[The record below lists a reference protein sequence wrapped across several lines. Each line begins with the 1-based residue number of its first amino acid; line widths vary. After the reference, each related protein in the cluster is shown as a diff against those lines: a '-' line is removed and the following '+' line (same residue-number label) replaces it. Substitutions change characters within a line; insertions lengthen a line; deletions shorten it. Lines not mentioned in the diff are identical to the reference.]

1 MRTTSLVSVALLG
14 AIAGTANADFLLT
27 AGNAAFNPA
36 FTNPAWGASL
46 SNATRPY
53 QWNTASNVTGAE
65 ASLFTDVPGAIT
77 ASNLGLSPL
86 RSYRWGF
93 RNAGGSNGGTA
104 GKGLSGTAGGVST
117 YSQTFTAGSNTGT
130 INWGDVFE
138 TNRSRIDAGITYTL
152 TDGAAANQAVMR
164 ADAKFTNRAATTE
177 TYDFFNLVDSQIL
190 GVGAGGNDGI
200 AASVSGSASTLTF
213 SDTALGGSYALNFIG
228 IGVTN
233 WEANSSTNINTK
245 VFSGANNAN
254 QSFAGTGGSTA
265 GVVVGAGPDYFGGF
279 QWRVTLAPG
288 ASVTLTSYI
297 GVNSVPAPGAMALL
311 GLGGLV
317 VGRRRRA

>member
-1 MRTTSLVSVALLG
+1 MRTTLFVSLAALG
-14 AIAGTANADFLLT
+14 ALAGTASADFLLT
-27 AGNAAFNPA
+27 SGNAAFNPTI
-36 FTNPAWGASL
+36 TNPAWGASL

-53 QWNTASNVTGAE
+53 QWNTSGNVTGAE
-65 ASLFTDVPGAIT
+65 GSLFTDVPGAFT
-77 ASNLGLSPL
+77 ASSLGTSPL

-104 GKGLSGTAGGVST
+104 GKGLSGTAGGLST
-117 YSQTFTAGSNTGT
+117 YTQTFTAGSNTGR
-130 INWGDVFE
+130 IDWADVFE
-138 TNRSRIDAGITYTL
+138 TSRSRIDASITYTL
-152 TDGAAANQAVMR
+152 TDGGSPNAALVK

-190 GVGAGGNDGI
+190 GVGNGTNDAV
-200 AASVSGSASTLTF
+200 AASVSGSASILTF
-213 SDTALGGSYALNFIG
+213 SDTVNSSNYALNFIG
-228 IGVTN
+228 MGVTN

-245 VFSGANNAN
+245 VFSGAGNTPT
-254 QSFAGTGGSTA
+254 SLIGVGGSTA
-265 GVVVGAGPDYFGGF
+265 GVVVGTGDLFGGF

-297 GVNSVPAPGAMALL
+297 GVNSVPAPGAVALL

-317 VGRRRRA
+317 AGRRRRA

>member
-1 MRTTSLVSVALLG
+1 MRTTSLVCVALLG

-27 AGNAAFNPA
+27 SGNAAFNPA
-36 FTNPAWGASL
+36 ITSPAWSASL

-65 ASLFTDVPGAIT
+65 SSLFTDAPGAFT
-77 ASNLGLSPL
+77 ASSLGTSPL

-104 GKGLSGTAGGVST
+104 GKGLSGTAGGFGS
-117 YSQTFTAGSNTGT
+117 YAQTFTAGSNTGRLDW
-130 INWGDVFE
+130 NDVFE
-138 TNRSRIDAGITYTL
+138 TNRSRVDASITYTL
-152 TDGAAANQAVMR
+152 TDGGSANQALMK

-190 GVGAGGNDGI
+190 GIGAGSNDAV
-200 AASVSGSASTLTF
+200 AASVSGTASTLTF
-213 SDTALGGSYALNFIG
+213 SDTVSGNLYALNFIG
-228 IGVTN
+228 VGVTN
-233 WEANSSTNINTK
+233 WEANSSANINTK
-245 VFSGANNAN
+245 VFSGNNNAN
-254 QSFAGTGGSTA
+254 TSLIGAGGSTA
-265 GVVVGAGPDYFGGF
+265 GVVVGTGDLFGGF

-297 GVNSVPAPGAMALL
+297 GVNSVPAPGAVALL
-311 GLGGLV
+311 GLGGLMA
-317 VGRRRRA
+317 GRRRRA